1 MIKVAASTQRG
12 HDDEPACVIAG
23 LNAVLCT
30 ETREQ
35 RATAVY
41 LCLDAVNRVG
51 RYSAAAHPPPLLW
64 RRGKQVLEV
73 LAEPGL
79 LLGVRPN
86 EEYAESE
93 FSFETGDRLLLYT
106 DGLTDAENAAG
117 ESFGDAA
124 LSTFIQEKQDL
135 QAEQFVDLLLK
146 EALAWSY
153 AGTRAR
159 QEDDITILVI
169 DLHHDAPF
177 AGMTTEAGSFAPNYR
192 VLTSSS
198 CMPG

>member
-1 MIKVAASTQRG
+1 
-12 HDDEPACVIAG
+12 
-23 LNAVLCT
+23 
-30 ETREQ
+30 
-35 RATAVY
+35 
-41 LCLDAVNRVG
+41 
-51 RYSAAAHPPPLLW
+51 
-64 RRGKQVLEV
+64 LEV

-86 EEYAESE
+86 EAYAESE

-106 DGLTDAENAAG
+106 DGLTEAENAAG

-169 DLHHDAPF
+169 DLHHQDAPF
-177 AGMTTEAGSFAPNYR
+177 AGMTHP
-192 VLTSSS
+192 L
-198 CMPG
+198 